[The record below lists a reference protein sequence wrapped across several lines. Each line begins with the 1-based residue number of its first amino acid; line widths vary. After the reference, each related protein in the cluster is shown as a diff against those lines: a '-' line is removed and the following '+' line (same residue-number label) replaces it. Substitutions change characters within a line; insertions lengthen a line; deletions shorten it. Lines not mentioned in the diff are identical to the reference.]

1 MPTYETEEPF
11 LRDFRRLTA
20 DQRELFLAAVEKLV
34 EDLRE
39 GVIRKGLRVKRYRR
53 QEGVWELTWADDG
66 RALFRY
72 GPSIRPGD
80 PHIIWLRVGTHDIF
94 DE

>member
-11 LRDFRRLTA
+11 LRDFHRLTA
-20 DQRELFLAAVEKLV
+20 DEQELFLTAVEKLV
-34 EDLRE
+34 ADLRV

-72 GPSIRPGD
+72 GPSIRTGD
-80 PHIIWLRVGTHDIF
+80 SHVIRLRVGGHEIF